1 MDTPRPDRTKAK
13 TGLSHGKKVRVIAK
27 VRGFTDLEAE
37 SSNCVSVHKPNGV
50 ESETVSISFG
60 DQSGSR
66 KESYE
71 LDYCYEQSEG
81 NYTIFTREVKPL
93 IAGVFYGCNA
103 TIIANGARGS
113 GKTHMIQGSDKDPGL
128 AVLAMAEIL
137 SIVGETGKSITISFY
152 EIFQAHVYD
161 LLDPKRQEVL
171 ALENRQGKILL
182 KGLSQVPVNSISEF
196 QKLYLIEHKSRK
208 PVQKIPIE
216 FPRRSHRGLIIHVS
230 SPSDAIPMGKMNF
243 VDLAGYEDTRRKSSE
258 GLNLVE
264 KTKVNRSIYA
274 LHNVVYALNTSECHV
289 PYRESKLT
297 RMLQDSLGG
306 KSRVLMLTCL
316 NPTFCQ
322 DSMYM
327 VSLASRSRQ
336 GINQTVLDSIK
347 KAKSS
352 ARPMP
357 HSSHKSQL
365 PGSVSTTRKQIG
377 NRLHFSVKKANG
389 TASVTKGR
397 KLFDEASHLTNS
409 EKKIYEKE
417 SSVSVALP
425 DRDSTSMVEKDASP
439 LATTNPQETTIIDK
453 ESSISA
459 ALPDKDSTSVVEK
472 DASPLAT
479 TNPQETTIIDKD
491 SFQHIEG
498 NYGEVTPSIN
508 CNLKTPSFLEESG
521 NLDKE
526 NDDSQ
531 VNKDGSPLI
540 SERLQQ
546 ISNNLK
552 LLISS
557 TPQHLEMPL
566 RNDTSSIFQSC
577 TDFVEPKTPER
588 SVTVNDKWETE
599 NINSP
604 WETISMHSSIM
615 KDSLVKEYLKILNT
629 GSREDLIKLKG
640 IKQKRATRILKLRE
654 KSPEPFKNLDGLKD
668 VGLSAKQIKGMMSKG
683 IEELF

>member
-50 ESETVSISFG
+50 ESEDRLHFLC
-60 DQSGSR
+60 R

-152 EIFQAHVYD
+152 EIFQDHVYD

-196 QKLYLIEHKSRK
+196 QKLYLIEHKS
-208 PVQKIPIE
+208 
-216 FPRRSHRGLIIHVS
+216 H
-230 SPSDAIPMGKMNF
+230 AIPMGKMNF

-417 SSVSVALP
+417 RSVSVALP
-425 DRDSTSMVEKDASP
+425 DRDSTSMDASPLATTNPQETTIIDKDASP

-453 ESSISA
+453 ESSIAA
-459 ALPDKDSTSVVEK
+459 ALPDKDSTSV

-508 CNLKTPSFLEESG
+508 CNLKTPSFLEECG